1 MSTNTPPP
9 RRHYQFERYMTKAR
23 WISFWHQLDEI
34 NKLHPDRV
42 LEIGPGPGLFKS
54 IAGSLGI
61 VVETLDLS
69 PDLQPDF
76 VASATTLPFA
86 DSSYDVVCAFQMLEH
101 IPYEE
106 SLRAFAE
113 MARVARKQV
122 VISLPDAQILWRYR
136 FHLPVFG
143 AVNFSLPSPRLQLP
157 VLQQNDEHYWEVNVR
172 GYPLSRISED
182 FSKLMPLTK
191 TYRVPENPYHRF
203 FVFAHT
209 RG

>member
-1 MSTNTPPP
+1 MSTSNSSSKH
-9 RRHYQFERYMTKAR
+9 HYQFARYVTKAR
-23 WISFWHQLDEI
+23 WNSFWHQLDEI
-34 NKLHPDRV
+34 NKLHPERV

-54 IAGSLGI
+54 IAGALGI
-61 VVETLDLS
+61 FVETLDLS

-86 DSSYDVVCAFQMLEH
+86 DSSHDVVCAFQMLEH

-106 SLRAFAE
+106 SLQAFSE

-136 FHLPVFG
+136 VHLPAFG
-143 AVNFSLPSPRLQLP
+143 AIVFSFPRPQLKLP
-157 VLQQNDEHYWEVNVR
+157 VLQKNDEHYWEINVR
-172 GYPLSRISED
+172 GYPLDRITKD

-209 RG
+209 S